1 MNSLTINKNK
11 LQMTGFISSYSIKAE
26 IITLV
31 YNNRR
36 LTKTNNK
43 YRSYFVYIC
52 IGLLEIFLLCLWT
65 LIGDKI
71 EKRVAHIE
79 QIGYYEYDNCSLG
92 KEGLLSMIFVI
103 DFALLSL
110 PIITSYFGR
119 KSTFFFFFFIFFFK
133 KKIFFFFFF
142 LILLLIIIIIIIYS
156 IYINQ

>member
-119 KSTFFFFFFIFFFK
+119 KSTFFFFFFFFF
-133 KKIFFFFFF
+133 ILNIFNNNFLFFFFFCC
-142 LILLLIIIIIIIYS
+142 
-156 IYINQ
+156 